1 MFIDTHCHL
10 TSDNYE
16 NLNEE
21 LKNNKQSVLI
31 INGVDINTNI
41 EAIKLS
47 YENQNIYAAIG
58 IHPEVADS
66 CTEDDLT
73 FLINNIS
80 NSKVISIG
88 EIGLDYH
95 WRKDNKDRQQFLFR
109 KQIELALEHNL
120 PIIVHS
126 RDAIEDTYNI
136 LYEYYELNPNLKIV
150 LHCYSSSKEMAKKFL
165 KMNVMFGIGG
175 VVTFKNEKKLKEVV
189 KMLDMNRI
197 LLETDSPYLA
207 PEPLRGTKNSPQNI
221 PLIAKK
227 IAEIK
232 GISLEEVLD
241 ITTKNAIKQFDLH
254 L

>member
-10 TSDNYE
+10 TSDNYK

-21 LKNNKQSVLI
+21 LKKNKQNILI
-31 INGVDINTNI
+31 VNGVDYNTNV
-41 EAIKLS
+41 EVIKLAN
-47 YENQNIYAAIG
+47 ENKNIYAAIG

-66 CTEDDLT
+66 YTENDFT
-73 FLINNIS
+73 FLINSIN
-80 NSKVISIG
+80 NHKVISIG

-95 WRKDNKDRQQFLFR
+95 WRKDNKVQQQFLFR

-136 LYEYYELNPNLKIV
+136 LYEYYELNPKLRII

-189 KMLDMNRI
+189 EMLDMNRI
-197 LLETDSPYLA
+197 LLETDSPYLS

-221 PLIAKK
+221 PIIANK

-232 GISLEEVLD
+232 GISLKEVLD
-241 ITTKNAIKQFDLH
+241 ITTKNAIRQFDLH